1 MAAVWR
7 TNEVRVACPQ
17 EGARLSLVSH
27 SVGDTCQ
34 SHRHGWVCIL
44 ALFISGENIHFLS
57 VAVSVWVSSLSRIPS
72 GLFTFIL
79 AGKDN
84 ERIYYLFIF
93 TRDFVWGVHFTSI
106 PKNLPNIKIHSSRSD
121 YSSLPLS
128 SRELIA
134 ALPPMQ
140 TEEAAIIVEAA
151 QLGKSSPSWQVNQK
165 RSITPAAPPAP
176 PQSLIGS

>member
-1 MAAVWR
+1 MKCGLRVPKR
-7 TNEVRVACPQ
+7 VRDC
-17 EGARLSLVSH
+17 H
-27 SVGDTCQ
+27 
-34 SHRHGWVCIL
+34 
-44 ALFISGENIHFLS
+44 LS
-57 VAVSVWVSSLSRIPS
+57 VTVWGTHAKVIVMVESASSLFSLAERISIFSPSIPVSSLSRIPS

-151 QLGKSSPSWQVNQK
+151 QLGKSSPS
-165 RSITPAAPPAP
+165 
-176 PQSLIGS
+176 

>member
-57 VAVSVWVSSLSRIPS
+57 VVVSVWIVSLSRIPS
-72 GLFTFIL
+72 VLFTFIL

-84 ERIYYLFIF
+84 ERIFYSFIYF
-93 TRDFVWGVHFTSI
+93 QIFRLGGLILD
-106 PKNLPNIKIHSSRSD
+106 
-121 YSSLPLS
+121 LS
-128 SRELIA
+128 
-134 ALPPMQ
+134 P
-140 TEEAAIIVEAA
+140 
-151 QLGKSSPSWQVNQK
+151 KSSQYQNPPIDKWLSLSPPLLQRINRRLASDTDGRGGHNRGSGSAGEK
-165 RSITPAAPPAP
+165 LSLLTGESEEIHYSCSPTRS
-176 PQSLIGS
+176 SSESNW

>member
-57 VAVSVWVSSLSRIPS
+57 VHSGLLLVSDSFGFVYIYFGGKRQRTYFLFIYLFSRDISFGEFILDLSQKSPQYQNPLIEKWLSLSPPLLQRINRRLASDTDGRGGHNRGS
-72 GLFTFIL
+72 GS
-79 AGKDN
+79 AGEKLSLLTG
-84 ERIYYLFIF
+84 ESEEIHYSCSP
-93 TRDFVWGVHFTSI
+93 TR
-106 PKNLPNIKIHSSRSD
+106 SSSE
-121 YSSLPLS
+121 SN
-128 SRELIA
+128 
-134 ALPPMQ
+134 
-140 TEEAAIIVEAA
+140 
-151 QLGKSSPSWQVNQK
+151 W
-165 RSITPAAPPAP
+165 
-176 PQSLIGS
+176 